1 MCRNVDIWLDLGPD
15 LSAELEGKLEK
26 SQGEWKAKP
35 TSNTPNNSD
44 ATFIVGYPQG
54 ARRIHSPQSAIV
66 PQALHRASFLVQ
78 FLSGP
83 VSSSK
88 EKDTERSEVLEHFP
102 MLQAPHSVVL
112 GDVRV

>member
-1 MCRNVDIWLDLGPD
+1 VSHDVSKCRKLAGIGRG
-15 LSAELEGKLEK
+15 LSGELEGKLEK
-26 SQGEWKAKP
+26 SQGEWKAK
-35 TSNTPNNSD
+35 TNLKHPNNSD

-88 EKDTERSEVLEHFP
+88 EK
-102 MLQAPHSVVL
+102 
-112 GDVRV
+112 GY